1 MKNLS
6 PMKNT
11 KTASTLTDAQELTIS
26 RKQARKAAKQAKN
39 LRNAHTQA
47 SIAFV
52 DSCSVMTRLEGK
64 TATYTEVYG
73 S

>member
-6 PMKNT
+6 PMKNVR
-11 KTASTLTDAQELTIS
+11 TASTLTDAQELTIS

-39 LRNAHTQA
+39 MRNAHTQA

-52 DSCSVMTRLEGK
+52 DSCSVMTRLEAQV
-64 TATYTEVYG
+64 ATYVEVYG